1 LKNVQV
7 VFVTPG
13 MAEQKQKAKDCAIL
27 WREAD
32 KAVRLAV
39 EASTRE
45 SNGGITFLRAQ
56 VVVRKALQE
65 AEARER
71 D

>member
-1 LKNVQV
+1 MTQRI
-7 VFVTPG
+7 
-13 MAEQKQKAKDCAIL
+13 AERKQKAKECAVL
-27 WREAD
+27 WREAE

-56 VVVRKALQE
+56 VVVRRALQE

-71 D
+71 E

>member
-1 LKNVQV
+1 
-7 VFVTPG
+7 VTQRI
-13 MAEQKQKAKDCAIL
+13 AERKMKAKECAIL
-27 WREAD
+27 WREAE

-45 SNGGITFLRAQ
+45 SNGGVTFLRAQ
-56 VVVRKALQE
+56 IFVRRALQE

-71 D
+71 E

>member
-1 LKNVQV
+1 
-7 VFVTPG
+7 VTQRI
-13 MAEQKQKAKDCAIL
+13 AERKQKAKECAIL
-27 WREAD
+27 WREAE

-45 SNGGITFLRAQ
+45 SNGGIAFLRAQ
-56 VVVRKALQE
+56 VVVKRALQE

-71 D
+71 E

>member
-1 LKNVQV
+1 
-7 VFVTPG
+7 VTQRI
-13 MAEQKQKAKDCAIL
+13 AERKQKAKECAIL
-27 WREAD
+27 WREAE

-45 SNGGITFLRAQ
+45 SNGGVTFLRAQ
-56 VVVRKALQE
+56 VVVRRALQE

-71 D
+71 E

>member
-1 LKNVQV
+1 
-7 VFVTPG
+7 VTQRV
-13 MAEQKQKAKDCAIL
+13 AVRKQKAKDCAIL

-56 VVVRKALQE
+56 AVVRKALSE

-71 D
+71 E

>member
-1 LKNVQV
+1 MTQRI
-7 VFVTPG
+7 
-13 MAEQKQKAKDCAIL
+13 AERKQKAKECAIL
-27 WREAD
+27 WREAE

-45 SNGGITFLRAQ
+45 SNGGVTFLRAQ
-56 VVVRKALQE
+56 VVVKRALQE

>member
-1 LKNVQV
+1 MTQRI
-7 VFVTPG
+7 
-13 MAEQKQKAKDCAIL
+13 AERKQKAKECAIL
-27 WREAD
+27 WREAE

-56 VVVRKALQE
+56 VVVRKALHE

-71 D
+71 E

>member
-1 LKNVQV
+1 MTQRI
-7 VFVTPG
+7 
-13 MAEQKQKAKDCAIL
+13 AERKQKAKECAIL
-27 WREAD
+27 WREAE

-45 SNGGITFLRAQ
+45 SNGGVTFLRAQ
-56 VVVRKALQE
+56 VVVRRALQE

-71 D
+71 E

>member
-1 LKNVQV
+1 
-7 VFVTPG
+7 VTQRI
-13 MAEQKQKAKDCAIL
+13 AERKQKAKECAIL
-27 WREAD
+27 WREAE

-45 SNGGITFLRAQ
+45 SNGGVTFLRAQ
-56 VVVRKALQE
+56 VVVKRALQE

>member
-1 LKNVQV
+1 MTQRI
-7 VFVTPG
+7 
-13 MAEQKQKAKDCAIL
+13 AERKQKAKECAIL
-27 WREAD
+27 WREAE

-45 SNGGITFLRAQ
+45 SNGGVTFLRAQ
-56 VVVRKALQE
+56 VVVKRALQE
-65 AEARER
+65 AVARER